1 MKTEPAEQP
10 IPPSRLQASQVI
22 AASTGHMVHD
32 IFTAFLPPLLPLIIA
47 KFSLSMFEAGVLNLF
62 AVMAFFFNPLL
73 GILVDRVNLRY
84 LFVAAPGLV
93 AVCMSLLGAAPS
105 YATVCLLLLFTG
117 LGSAAY
123 HTMGPVF
130 ITRASGKLVGR
141 GMSFFMVGG
150 ELART
155 LGPLVA
161 VGAVAWLGF
170 GRMYPLMIVGL
181 VCSVYLW
188 SVFRRATTVGAAG
201 RDPESLAVVWR
212 ALRGLML
219 PLVGMVFCRSFVLW
233 TMMIYT
239 PVYLVGRGHSV
250 TFGGAGLAV
259 MELAGVG
266 GAFLGGYLSDRVGR
280 RRVLVATMTAAPL
293 AMLLFNYSSG
303 WLLWPALAL
312 LGASIFASNPVILA
326 LVQDHSAGRRGAA
339 NGLYMGMAFVTSS
352 GVLVLVGW
360 LVDLLGFQSAF
371 SIAALMG
378 LGSIPFALRLPLS
391 GPGEQKAGGA

>member
-1 MKTEPAEQP
+1 
-10 IPPSRLQASQVI
+10 
-22 AASTGHMVHD
+22 
-32 IFTAFLPPLLPLIIA
+32 
-47 KFSLSMFEAGVLNLF
+47 
-62 AVMAFFFNPLL
+62 
-73 GILVDRVNLRY
+73 
-84 LFVAAPGLV
+84 
-93 AVCMSLLGAAPS
+93 
-105 YATVCLLLLFTG
+105 
-117 LGSAAY
+117 
-123 HTMGPVF
+123 
-130 ITRASGKLVGR
+130 
-141 GMSFFMVGG
+141 
-150 ELART
+150 
-155 LGPLVA
+155 
-161 VGAVAWLGF
+161 
-170 GRMYPLMIVGL
+170 
-181 VCSVYLW
+181 
-188 SVFRRATTVGAAG
+188 
-201 RDPESLAVVWR
+201 
-212 ALRGLML
+212 ML

-312 LGASIFASNPVILA
+312 LGASIFAANPVILA

-360 LVDLLGFQSAF
+360 LVDLLGFQNAF

-378 LGSIPFALRLPLS
+378 LGGIPFALRLPLA